1 MRIARLFVLCAILT
15 AAMALVMPLALPGRA
30 NAA

>member
-1 MRIARLFVLCAILT
+1 MKIARLFVLFAVL
-15 AAMALVMPLALPGRA
+15 AAVTALVTPLALPGRA